1 MNAPNLEFKNKGNNK
16 KESTN
21 AITIEVE
28 NISLKARRELERL
41 VESFVRS
48 LDVPKNG
55 NGSN

>member
-1 MNAPNLEFKNKGNNK
+1 MNAPNLEFKYKGNNK